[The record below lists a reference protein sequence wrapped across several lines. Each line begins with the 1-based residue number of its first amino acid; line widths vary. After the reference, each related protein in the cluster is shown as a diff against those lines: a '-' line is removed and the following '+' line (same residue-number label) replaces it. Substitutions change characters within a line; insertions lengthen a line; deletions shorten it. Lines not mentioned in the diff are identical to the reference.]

1 MSRHS
6 SAPLC
11 AGLIR
16 DALDCRNC
24 GAVPEKFLGCGLSQ
38 SRTGCIQHLSVPG
51 ATQVGSVA
59 IEMHTGKIS
68 SFLQISMVGDGTAFA
83 QARFRFI

>member
-24 GAVPEKFLGCGLSQ
+24 GAVPEKFLGCELSQ
-38 SRTGCIQHLSVPG
+38 GASSISAGPAQHK
-51 ATQVGSVA
+51 VGSVA

-68 SFLQISMVGDGTAFA
+68 SFLQISMVSDGTAFA